1 VLAQQGVVDTG
12 LVVEAVEERA
22 RGELDQIAEPGRV
35 ARQEHQVVAA
45 RARRIAVGV
54 AGRSHVGLDADDRLD
69 AALLGLLVELD
80 RAEEVAVV
88 GQRQR
93 RHPGRL
99 GGVQDVTDPIGA
111 VEQAVL
117 AVKVEVDEVRH
128 PGDYPTALS
137 RGAPSRRAA
146 MRLAR
151 TM

>member
-1 VLAQQGVVDTG
+1 MWITVLVIARDAIIVVMALVLHLAHGVGSFPPSWISKVNTVAQV
-12 LVVEAVEERA
+12 
-22 RGELDQIAEPGRV
+22 
-35 ARQEHQVVAA
+35 
-45 RARRIAVGV
+45 
-54 AGRSHVGLDADDRLD
+54 S
-69 AALLGLLVELD
+69 
-80 RAEEVAVV
+80 AVV